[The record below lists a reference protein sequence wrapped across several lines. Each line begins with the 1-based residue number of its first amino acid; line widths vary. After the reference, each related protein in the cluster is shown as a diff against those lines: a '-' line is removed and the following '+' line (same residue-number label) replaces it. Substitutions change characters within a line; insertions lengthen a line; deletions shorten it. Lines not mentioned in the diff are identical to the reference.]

1 MVAPVE
7 YQVKEAAIETEAFTP
22 ENVAVRTKQPSWVF
36 FAIKRSMDIIFSL
49 IAGMILIVPMALLVI
64 VIKIDS
70 RGPAIFKQERIGKNG
85 SPFSIYKFRTMRM
98 DAPAYQPTST
108 FDESEEYLTAV
119 GKTLR
124 RFSLDE
130 LPQLWNVIK
139 GDMSII
145 GPRPLIPNE
154 GEIHEIRLRNGVYH
168 VRPGITGLAQISGRD
183 MICDNAKAQLDIRY
197 VRELSFRNEIKI
209 FFGTISSVIKGE
221 GYRDGK

>member
-7 YQVKEAAIETEAFTP
+7 YQQKEAATETELFIP
-22 ENVAVRTKQPSWVF
+22 ENVTVCNKQPSWVF
-36 FAIKRSMDIIFSL
+36 FAAKRSFDIVFSL
-49 IAGMILIVPMALLVI
+49 FAGLLLIVPMALLVI

-70 RGPAIFKQERIGKNG
+70 RGPAIFKQERIGKNR
-85 SPFSIYKFRTMRM
+85 SPFNIYKFRTMRM
-98 DAPAYQPTST
+98 DTPAYQPTST
-108 FDESEEYLTAV
+108 FDESEEYLTKV

-130 LPQLWNVIK
+130 LPQLWNVVK

-154 GEIHEIRLRNGVYH
+154 GEIHEIRARYGVYK

-183 MICDNAKAQLDIRY
+183 MLCDNNKAKLDIRY
-197 VRELSFRNEIKI
+197 VNELSFRNESKI
-209 FFGTISSVIKGE
+209 FFGTIGSVIKGV
-221 GYRDGK
+221 GFQDGK